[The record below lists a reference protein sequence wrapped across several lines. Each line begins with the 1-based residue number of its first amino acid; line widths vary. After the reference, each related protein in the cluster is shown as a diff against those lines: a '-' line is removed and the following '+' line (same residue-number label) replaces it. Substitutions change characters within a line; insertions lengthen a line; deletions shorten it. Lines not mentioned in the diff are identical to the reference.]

1 MGDLIELYTP
11 DEMKRVSGRFIY
23 NMVRD
28 RISFDTIDRLAN
40 DPPTVTVELGTVDK
54 MLEFKR
60 VLEYKWFLP
69 IHYRWKYKQL
79 IFRGYSAYLL
89 LKLIEPHQLFHSKKR
104 KDFEWILEQTT
115 DCTVP
120 VYAAGAIEKAP
131 DKGIGYRRDLKA
143 AMEFTKVSIVDPCD
157 FAYNLFQGKQKTL
170 QEVDAVCSLRDSYIK
185 TRTVV
190 EGDCAAVVETE
201 AVMALIDQYLG
212 SGTTSELTVAVA
224 FKRPVYAVLGEG
236 MELKDVTPWVRCCPS
251 RYFGSIQALAN
262 FVKESEIK

>member
-1 MGDLIELYTP
+1 MGDLIDIYASN
-11 DEMKRVSGRFIY
+11 EMKRVSGQFIY

-28 RISFDTIDRLAN
+28 RIAFDALDRLAN
-40 DPPTVTVELGTVDK
+40 DPPTVTVELSTVEK

-79 IFRGYSAYLL
+79 IFHGYSAHMLL
-89 LKLIEPHQLFHSKKR
+89 RLIEPHQLFHSKKR
-104 KDFEWILEQTT
+104 KDFEWVLEQTA
-115 DCTVP
+115 DCTIP

-131 DKGIGYRRDLKA
+131 DKGVGYRRDLKA
-143 AMEFTKVSIVDPCD
+143 AMEFTKISIVDPCD

-170 QEVDAVCSLRDSYIK
+170 QEVDAASSLREAYIK
-185 TRTVV
+185 TRMVV

-224 FKRPVYAVLGEG
+224 FKRPIYGVIGEG
-236 MELKDVTPWVRCCPS
+236 VDLKNITPWVRACPS
-251 RYFGSIQALAN
+251 RYFESIQALAN